1 MSQLN
6 IDVDS
11 HIRIERDEWGRL
23 IFEDQSGRH
32 ENVSVQAIFPLSDPE
47 HWIAITNAAGRELAL
62 FEDPDSLA
70 PATRQTLR
78 DELRRRT
85 FVPEILRIVGFSG
98 HTTPCEWRIE
108 TDRGPT
114 RIVLKSDD
122 DVRRLCGDR
131 ILIHDAQRIRYLI
144 PNLAALDAKTRRIV
158 EWYV

>member
-1 MSQLN
+1 MSQPN
-6 IDVDS
+6 SDFAP
-11 HIRIERDEWGRL
+11 HIQLERDHWGRL
-23 IFEDQSGRH
+23 VFEDQSGRH
-32 ENVSVQAIFPLSDPE
+32 ENVSVQAIFPLSDPD

-62 FEDPDSLA
+62 FEDPGSLA
-70 PATRQTLR
+70 PAARQMLR

-85 FVPEILRIVGFSG
+85 FVPEILRIVRFSG
-98 HTTPCEWRIE
+98 HTTPCEWQIE

-122 DVRRLCGDR
+122 DVRRLSGDR
-131 ILIHDAQRIRYLI
+131 ILIHDAQRNRYLI